1 MDVCKGE
8 YLETLDDVAGGSTYL
23 FILDLLF
30 DGFDG
35 VRGFYVEGDG
45 FARQTFDKYLHLIC
59 VRRYK

>member
-35 VRGFYVEGDG
+35 VCGFYVEGDG
-45 FARQTFDKYLHLIC
+45 FARQTFYKYLHL
-59 VRRYK
+59 